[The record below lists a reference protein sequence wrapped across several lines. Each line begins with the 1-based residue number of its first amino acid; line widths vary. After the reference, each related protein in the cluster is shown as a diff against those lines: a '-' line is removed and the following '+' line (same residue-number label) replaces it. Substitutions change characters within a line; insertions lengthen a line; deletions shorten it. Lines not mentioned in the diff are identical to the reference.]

1 MVHFGEFL
9 KIWSLRSN
17 SVTRQISFN
26 RTKIGGKCQNKI
38 NSNVTF
44 WGIFE
49 YCAHIVFEN
58 GPNHTWYCDN
68 SGIITFH
75 FPFLGHFLVLWAQ
88 QCFQLCR
95 GSHKLF
101 CLQKVSFNLSR
112 KRRRRKGPLISCYGS
127 ILYHNYISSFLF
139 FLSQTRT
146 KYSATK
152 IYEKNLE
159 EKTRKNKC
167 LLMVEHPGK
176 CNQTLFVV
184 QVKNN
189 FLHVLD
195 QFYLLE

>member
-1 MVHFGEFL
+1 MKLVVLHIYTVFENHRKSLIQQCERSELRLHFEWTKLKLPKMVHFGEFL
-9 KIWSLRSN
+9 KIWSLQSN
-17 SVTRQISFN
+17 SVTRQVSFN

-139 FLSQTRT
+139 FLS
-146 KYSATK
+146 
-152 IYEKNLE
+152 
-159 EKTRKNKC
+159 
-167 LLMVEHPGK
+167 
-176 CNQTLFVV
+176 
-184 QVKNN
+184 
-189 FLHVLD
+189 
-195 QFYLLE
+195 